1 MLWASATHQE
11 YAGLDGELNGGR
23 HRRISQV
30 PVSEKKAKFSIPSPS
45 LQARDDEKNEENAV
59 VMGVSTARHGA
70 ASIAGDERG
79 RRVRVSSLGRNR
91 AERGKIGGFRAI
103 YTFTGVCWRSRI
115 PAATADVALGVAVA
129 STWASREEDEDE
141 DVFLVFILAKRY
153 EGW

>member
-1 MLWASATHQE
+1 
-11 YAGLDGELNGGR
+11 
-23 HRRISQV
+23 V
-30 PVSEKKAKFSIPSPS
+30 
-45 LQARDDEKNEENAV
+45 DEVNEEKTAAT
-59 VMGVSTARHGA
+59 GASTARHGA

-129 STWASREEDEDE
+129 SSWASGAGDKD
-141 DVFLVFILAKRY
+141 DDHVFGIILANRY
-153 EGW
+153 VGSCWAHLLGCWLARGLRGWAVLLGCAMSCSAR